1 MILYSVLFGFH
12 VHLEDCIVQHC
23 IHTTHFVMFQA
34 EISAT
39 DKDTLQNG
47 PPFQFWTPCGGGC
60 PCPEN
65 PACEYFEFDF
75 IPSELP
81 GHACM

>member
-1 MILYSVLFGFH
+1 ML
-12 VHLEDCIVQHC
+12 
-23 IHTTHFVMFQA
+23 QA

-81 GHACM
+81 GHSFM